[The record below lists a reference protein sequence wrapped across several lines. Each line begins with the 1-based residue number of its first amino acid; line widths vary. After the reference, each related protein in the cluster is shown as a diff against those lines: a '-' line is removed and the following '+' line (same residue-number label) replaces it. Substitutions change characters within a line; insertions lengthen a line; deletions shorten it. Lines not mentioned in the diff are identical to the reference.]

1 MGVRNHDAIVLLIQ
15 AASPDEVALVQWSE
29 EVGLTLVD
37 RDLHSVK
44 LRTPT
49 GDVLSYT
56 ILQSFPFTSESKRMG
71 IILQDDATGE
81 RLFYLKGADTVMSSI
96 VQVMQSYLINEEQ
109 LVNVNIFYYY
119 IVVQ

>member
-1 MGVRNHDAIVLLIQ
+1 MH
-15 AASPDEVALVQWSE
+15 WSE